1 VNGKELMMSS
11 EINLNPTF
19 GVNDYDRPKVLSTME
34 SYVTDILMILFGKPG
49 FYPSIPSL
57 GMDIG
62 SLLYKF
68 EDEVSAE
75 ELKTELENQCHEFSK
90 EIDTGNMDVVTTTYK
105 NHLMIIFI
113 LPLIDDTKK
122 VRLSLGVTTNNRG
135 EIVYNFVENEEQII

>member
-1 VNGKELMMSS
+1 MSS

-49 FYPSIPSL
+49 FYPSIPTL

-90 EIDTGNMDVVTTTYK
+90 EIDTGDMDVVTTTYK

-122 VRLSLGVTTNNRG
+122 VRLSLGVTTNNRC

>member
-1 VNGKELMMSS
+1 MSS

-49 FYPSIPSL
+49 FYPSIPTL

-90 EIDTGNMDVVTTTYK
+90 EIDTGDMDVVTTTYK

>member
-90 EIDTGNMDVVTTTYK
+90 EIDTGDMDVVTTTYK

>member
-1 VNGKELMMSS
+1 MSS

-49 FYPSIPSL
+49 FYPSIPTL

-90 EIDTGNMDVVTTTYK
+90 EIDTGDMDVVTTTYK

-113 LPLIDDTKK
+113 LLKMKEKK
-122 VRLSLGVTTNNRG
+122 MKKIFLKI
-135 EIVYNFVENEEQII
+135 E

>member
-1 VNGKELMMSS
+1 
-11 EINLNPTF
+11 
-19 GVNDYDRPKVLSTME
+19 
-34 SYVTDILMILFGKPG
+34 
-49 FYPSIPSL
+49 
-57 GMDIG
+57 MDIG

-90 EIDTGNMDVVTTTYK
+90 EIDTGDMDVVTTTYK